1 MMNKGD
7 HLAMSK
13 KFLKYSSESF
23 IKLHFFFIISAPCL
37 SMNSK
42 LVNCN
47 LSLYFLTKNCSQE
60 GPKQVRKVRRTLT
73 SNFEHLELFFPAQR
87 SN

>member
-13 KFLKYSSESF
+13 KFLKYASESF

-47 LSLYFLTKNCSQE
+47 LSLYSVEYFFDQK
-60 GPKQVRKVRRTLT
+60 
-73 SNFEHLELFFPAQR
+73 LFPGGA
-87 SN
+87 